1 MRFALGCMRLST
13 DRDRDLDRAEAMLRA
28 ALDAGIRTFDT
39 AHAYALDQ
47 SELGHNERLVA
58 RVLRAHGNGA
68 QGEAGH
74 DHVRV
79 ITKCGMRRD
88 AGAWIPDGRASR
100 IAQDVAE
107 SLEALEGTTI
117 DTLLLHAPDPRTPL
131 ATSARALA
139 RQLEEGRVR
148 RVGVSNVSRKQ
159 LEELARHVPIS
170 AVEVAIGAYDDL
182 ALRSGVV
189 AYCEAHG
196 IDVLAH
202 APLGGP
208 PRAARLAKDR
218 ALGAVAKHHDPAT
231 AIEVFLAYLL
241 AVFAAR
247 GERAERAEKQG
258 AGAFLPVIGARRPE
272 TIASLAA
279 ASKLA
284 LSESDLATIDARFP
298 VLAAR
303 RRAATASP
311 TTTPTATPTPTPTAG
326 ATASGAAMP
335 SGAREVVLLM
345 GVPGAGKSRAAEALV
360 ARGYERLNRDTL
372 GGTLR
377 GIVRRLDER
386 LHAGATQIV
395 LDNTYVTRA
404 TRNDVIRIA
413 HGHGAQVRCV
423 FFDTP
428 PHEAQINVVR
438 RMIARFGSVLEPAEL
453 SLRAREDPAALAP
466 SAVYRMTRELEPP
479 AEDEGFAAIEI
490 VPFVREHAA
499 PPGRPGAAI
508 SLDAPEESIAAA
520 VAAAPADAACLL
532 FAWRPGLD
540 DVARERAH
548 AVAADLART
557 TGKIVD
563 IAFCTHP
570 AGPPVCWCRPP
581 LPGLW
586 LAFAHRHGV
595 DARQSVLSS
604 SSNADRSFAR
614 ALGLRHD

>member
-1 MRFALGCMRLST
+1 MRLSM
-13 DRDRDLDRAEAMLRA
+13 DRDRDLDRAETVVRA
-28 ALDAGIRTFDT
+28 ALEAGFRTFDT
-39 AHAYALDQ
+39 AHAYGLDE

-58 RVLRAHGNGA
+58 RVLRAHGYGA
-68 QGEAGH
+68 QS

-100 IAQDVAE
+100 ITQDVAE
-107 SLEALEGTTI
+107 SLEALTGVTI

-139 RQLEEGRVR
+139 RQLDEGRVR

-189 AYCEAHG
+189 AWCEAHG
-196 IDVLAH
+196 IEVLAH

-218 ALGAVAKHHDPAT
+218 ALGAVAKRHDPAT

-241 AVFAAR
+241 AVFAENR
-247 GERAERAEKQG
+247 G
-258 AGAFLPVIGARRPE
+258 AGAFIPVIGARRPE

-279 ASKLA
+279 ASRLA
-284 LSESDLATIDARFP
+284 LSEPDLATIDERFP

-303 RRAATASP
+303 RRPATATTTATATAS
-311 TTTPTATPTPTPTAG
+311 
-326 ATASGAAMP
+326 ASQRVL
-335 SGAREVVLLM
+335 REVVLLM

-372 GGTLR
+372 GGSLR

-386 LHAGATQIV
+386 LQAGATQIV

-404 TRNDVIRIA
+404 TRNDVLRVA
-413 HGHGAQVRCV
+413 HGHGAKVRCV

-428 PHEAQINVVR
+428 PHEAQINVIR
-438 RMIARFGSVLEPAEL
+438 RMIARFGSVLDPAEL
-453 SLRAREDPAALAP
+453 SVRSREDPAALAP

-479 AEDEGFAAIEI
+479 ADDEGFAAIEI
-490 VPFVREHAA
+490 VPFVREHGTA
-499 PPGRPGAAI
+499 PGRPGAAI
-508 SLDAPEESIAAA
+508 SLDAPEETIAAA

-540 DVARERAH
+540 DLARDRAH
-548 AVAADLART
+548 ATAADLARS

-595 DARQSVLSS
+595 DARQSVLCSS
-604 SSNADRSFAR
+604 SSADRSFAR